1 MKKTDLTTFA
11 RRLFLLVGVFSLLLT
26 VEFRFYWESRDKD
39 VLAVMSPEDIALL
52 AHVSGT
58 PESQWQALFG
68 DYNSFTWNPED
79 GSIPR
84 KPVALIENEDRTGMY
99 LPDNYSLEDETS
111 YGAVKAFYLYHKQY
125 GRMAY
130 LDDAQRV
137 EDLLFRAVTDRGMR
151 LLILT
156 PMTDA
161 EGTYVTDIQVW
172 QEMLDS
178 LQKRLEDRGYTW
190 GQRFSCLRNQK
201 FHGESLIADG
211 LLPMFAGLWLLCSFP
226 PFKKWEKPLFWLGL
240 AALSAL
246 CLLLPAFAQKLLMLA
261 AAIVFP
267 CCAGRSIALYTSR
280 EDDRPLWQSI
290 LLFTAALTGWS
301 LLSGLAVAALM
312 STGQYMLGVTLF
324 SGVKL
329 SLLLPMAFGCLLLL
343 WHLRKPLLQTG
354 WKGWLGLAFAGAV
367 LGAAALVLAAR
378 SGDIAGGIS
387 QLETNFRNWLE
398 YTLYVRPR
406 TKEMLAAVPCIPVFL
421 WACRRKFAPLQ
432 LLCGAG
438 ALLEC
443 VSVTNTFC
451 HAVAPLLVSVMRTL
465 LGVGIGLIPGVLA
478 VLVLEGLFRLKTTR

>member
-1 MKKTDLTTFA
+1 MKKVDVIPFP
-11 RRLFLLVGVFSLLLT
+11 RRYFLFIGVICLLITVG
-26 VEFRFYWESRDKD
+26 FRFYWESRDKD

-111 YGAVKAFYLYHKQY
+111 YGAAKAFYLYHKQY

-190 GQRFSCLRNQK
+190 GLRFSCLRNQK
-201 FHGESLIADG
+201 VSRSFLIGGG

-226 PFKKWEKPLFWLGL
+226 PFKKWNMPLSILGM
-240 AALSAL
+240 AALLAL
-246 CLLLPAFAQKLLMLA
+246 CCLLPAFAQKLLMLA
-261 AAIVFP
+261 TAIVFP

-280 EDDRPLWQSI
+280 DDDCPLWQSI

-312 STGQYMLGVTLF
+312 STGQYMLGVTIF

-343 WHLRKPLLQTG
+343 WNLRKPLLQTG
-354 WKGWLGLAFAGAV
+354 LKGWLGLAFVGAV
-367 LGAAALVLAAR
+367 LVAAALVLAAR

-387 QLETNFRNWLE
+387 QLETNFRNFLE

-406 TKEMLAAVPCIPVFL
+406 TKEMLVAVPCIPVFL

-438 ALLEC
+438 VILEC

-451 HAVAPLLVSVMRTL
+451 HAVAPLQVSVMRTL
-465 LGVGIGLIPGVLA
+465 LGVGIGLLPGVLA
-478 VLVLEGLFRLKTTR
+478 VLVLEGLFRLKSTR